1 MLLADLGCPQAISA
15 SNQLATNLGI
25 PVALLKIEKFT
36 HVTPQNSGKH
46 KQNSTMFLKFMF
58 LWLLLSGHLVKKN
71 VFY

>member
-36 HVTPQNSGKH
+36 H
-46 KQNSTMFLKFMF
+46 LKFMF